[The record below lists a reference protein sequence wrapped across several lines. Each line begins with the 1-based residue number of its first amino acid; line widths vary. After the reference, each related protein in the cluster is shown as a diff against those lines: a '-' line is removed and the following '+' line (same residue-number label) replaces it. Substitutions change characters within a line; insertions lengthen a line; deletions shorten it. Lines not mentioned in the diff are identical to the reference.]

1 VDSLISKRKVAI
13 DRVVLSNLK
22 SLKDLV
28 IDETE
33 SLMTR
38 ITEVSETIH
47 SNPELGLKEYKASEL
62 LSSELQKHGFTVETG
77 IAGMPTAFRATLS
90 GGHGGPHLAYLAEYD
105 ALPQVG
111 HACGHNIIGTSAIF
125 SAIILGRLSKKWNG
139 KITVLGTPDEEGSGG
154 KIPIMKAG
162 FFKDVDGAIMN
173 HPWNYT
179 SPWMPTVALDS
190 LTIEFAGKAAH
201 YSAPHRGVNALD
213 GLVLTLA
220 ALNGLRHGFR
230 NDVVYGYT
238 IDHGGTIPSV
248 IPERASARLWIK
260 STDQRNLS
268 EVIGRVKACAEG
280 IAKSIGAQVRIR
292 HDFPLFEESIP
303 NMTLIQQVT
312 ENFNQLRI
320 PFRSAEETSRSL
332 VYISSDYG
340 NISHIVPSVCPA
352 IAIGP
357 EILNVHTAEF
367 AEAAASRTGHEALT
381 EITKVMAMTGID
393 LLSNT
398 SLLKAARTE
407 FSKYR
412 ASGFVNVPLA
422 PRY

>member
-1 VDSLISKRKVAI
+1 MSDIESSK
-13 DRVVLSNLK
+13 DF
-22 SLKDLV
+22 V
-28 IDETE
+28 INETE
-33 SLMTR
+33 SLRTR
-38 ITEVSETIH
+38 MAEVSENIH
-47 SNPELGLKEYKASEL
+47 SNPELGLKEYKACEL
-62 LSSELQKHGFTVETG
+62 LSSELRKHGFTAETG

-90 GGHGGPHLAYLAEYD
+90 SGRDGPHLAYLAEYD
-105 ALPQVG
+105 ALPQIG
-111 HACGHNIIGTSAIF
+111 HACGHNIIGASAIF
-125 SAIILGRLSKKWNG
+125 SAIVLGKLSEKWNG
-139 KITVLGTPDEEGSGG
+139 RITVLGTPDEEGSGG
-154 KIPIMKAG
+154 KISIMKAG
-162 FFKDVDGAIMN
+162 FFEDIDVAVMS

-190 LTIEFAGKAAH
+190 LTIEFAGRAAH

-268 EVIGRVKACAEG
+268 EVVGRVKACAEG
-280 IAKSIGAQVRIR
+280 IAKSIGAQVRIQ

-303 NMTLIQQVT
+303 NMTLIQQVA
-312 ENFNQLRI
+312 ENFNQLQI

-340 NISHIVPSVCPA
+340 NVSHVVPSVCPA

-357 EILNVHTAEF
+357 ELLNVHTVEF
-367 AEAAASRTGHEALT
+367 AEAAASRTGHEALM

-398 SLLKAARTE
+398 SLLEAARTE
-407 FSKYR
+407 FSKCR
-412 ASGFVNVPLA
+412 ASGFVDVPLA

>member
-1 VDSLISKRKVAI
+1 
-13 DRVVLSNLK
+13 
-22 SLKDLV
+22 
-28 IDETE
+28 
-33 SLMTR
+33 
-38 ITEVSETIH
+38 
-47 SNPELGLKEYKASEL
+47 
-62 LSSELQKHGFTVETG
+62 
-77 IAGMPTAFRATLS
+77 
-90 GGHGGPHLAYLAEYD
+90 
-105 ALPQVG
+105 
-111 HACGHNIIGTSAIF
+111 
-125 SAIILGRLSKKWNG
+125 LGRLSKKWNG

-162 FFKDVDGAIMN
+162 FFEDVDVAIMN

-179 SPWMPTVALDS
+179 SPWMPTVALNS
-190 LTIEFAGKAAH
+190 LTIEFTGKAAH

-238 IDHGGTIPSV
+238 IDHGGTAPSV
-248 IPERASARLWIK
+248 IPEKASARLWIK

-268 EVIGRVKACAEG
+268 GVVGRVKACAEG
-280 IAKSIGAQVRIR
+280 ITKSIGAQVRIQ

-303 NMTLIQQVT
+303 NMTLIQQVS
-312 ENFNQLRI
+312 ENFNRLEI
-320 PFRSAEETSRSL
+320 PFKSAEETERSF

-340 NISHIVPSVCPA
+340 NISHVVPSVCPA

-357 EILNVHTAEF
+357 EMLDVHTVEF
-367 AEAAASRTGHEALT
+367 AEAATSRTGHEAFAG
-381 EITKVMAMTGID
+381 ITKVMAMTGID

-398 SLLKAARTE
+398 SLLEAARTE

-412 ASGFVNVPLA
+412 ASGFANVPLA
-422 PRY
+422 LRY